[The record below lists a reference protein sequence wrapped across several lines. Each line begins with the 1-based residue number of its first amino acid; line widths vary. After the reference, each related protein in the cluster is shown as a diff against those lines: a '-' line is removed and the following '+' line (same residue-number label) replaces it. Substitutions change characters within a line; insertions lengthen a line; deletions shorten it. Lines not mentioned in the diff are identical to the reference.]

1 MKLSVIFIQL
11 LLSLPLLGIMEYFNN
26 KKISNIQKILI
37 PVIYVVIVSGLCMEI
52 KDNIYLIVIF
62 QVVMHEFYINNV
74 TGNNLLIN
82 KKEYLINSFI
92 SVILSIF
99 IYNYYISKVDSILPL
114 PSEFRSILW
123 FLIIIFIY
131 CLLKEHLKITSSNN
145 NVSFIER
152 KREYVIV
159 MYAKLKNRYFKV
171 IKSKKDLVNKLIYAM
186 MIYEN
191 YTHPLIS
198 RKMTIIKSKI
208 FENTYHYGIM
218 QVESNQEI
226 DDEESIKIRIND
238 IEKIIAKKSNKKK
251 NDIRSVLEEV
261 YSDTNKINNICDIYD
276 EIISFENK

>member
-1 MKLSVIFIQL
+1 MKLSVVFIQL

-26 KKISNIQKILI
+26 KNISSIQKILI
-37 PVIYVVIVSGLCMEI
+37 PVIYIVIVSGLCMDI

-82 KKEYLINSFI
+82 KKEYLINSLV

-114 PSEFRSILW
+114 PNEFRSILW

-131 CLLKEHLKITSSNN
+131 CLLKEHLKVSSPN

-171 IKSKKDLVNKLIYAM
+171 VKSKKDIVNKLIYAM

-198 RKMTIIKSKI
+198 RKVTVMKRKL

-226 DDEESIKIRIND
+226 DDEESIRIRINE
-238 IEKIIAKKSNKKK
+238 IEKILSKKSNKSK
-251 NDIRSVLEEV
+251 NDIRIILEEV

>member
-37 PVIYVVIVSGLCMEI
+37 PVIYIVIVSGLCMDI

-82 KKEYLINSFI
+82 KKEYLINSLV

-131 CLLKEHLKITSSNN
+131 CLLKEHLKVSSPN

-171 IKSKKDLVNKLIYAM
+171 VKSKKDIVNKLIYAM

-198 RKMTIIKSKI
+198 RKITVIKRKI

-226 DDEESIKIRIND
+226 DDEESIRRRMD
-238 IEKIIAKKSNKKK
+238 EIEKIITKKSNKSK
-251 NDIRSVLEEV
+251 NDIRSILEEI

>member
-1 MKLSVIFIQL
+1 MKLSVVFIQL

-26 KKISNIQKILI
+26 KKISSIQKILI
-37 PVIYVVIVSGLCMEI
+37 PVIYIVIVSGLCMDI

-82 KKEYLINSFI
+82 KKEYLINSLV

-114 PSEFRSILW
+114 PNEFRSILW

-131 CLLKEHLKITSSNN
+131 CLLKEHLKVSSPN

-171 IKSKKDLVNKLIYAM
+171 VKSKKDIVNKLIYAM

-198 RKMTIIKSKI
+198 RKVTVMKRKL

-226 DDEESIKIRIND
+226 DDEESIRIRINE
-238 IEKIIAKKSNKKK
+238 IEKILSKKSNKSK
-251 NDIRSVLEEV
+251 NDIRNILEEV

>member
-37 PVIYVVIVSGLCMEI
+37 PVIYIVIVSGLCMDI

-82 KKEYLINSFI
+82 KKEYLINSLV

-114 PSEFRSILW
+114 PNEFRSILW

-131 CLLKEHLKITSSNN
+131 CLLKEHLKVSSPN

-198 RKMTIIKSKI
+198 RKITVIKRKI

-226 DDEESIKIRIND
+226 DDEESIRRRMD
-238 IEKIIAKKSNKKK
+238 EIEKIITKKSNKSK
-251 NDIRSVLEEV
+251 NDIRSILEEI

>member
-1 MKLSVIFIQL
+1 MKLSVVFIQL

-26 KKISNIQKILI
+26 KNISSIQKILI
-37 PVIYVVIVSGLCMEI
+37 PVIYIVIVSGLCMDI

-82 KKEYLINSFI
+82 KKEYLINSI
-92 SVILSIF
+92 VSIILSIF

-114 PSEFRSILW
+114 PNEFRSILW

-131 CLLKEHLKITSSNN
+131 CLLKEHLKVSSPN

-171 IKSKKDLVNKLIYAM
+171 VKSKKDIVNKLIYAM

-198 RKMTIIKSKI
+198 RKITVMKRKL

-226 DDEESIKIRIND
+226 DDEESIRIRINE
-238 IEKIIAKKSNKKK
+238 IEKILSKKSNKSK
-251 NDIRSVLEEV
+251 NDIRNILEEV

>member
-1 MKLSVIFIQL
+1 MKLSVIFVQL

-37 PVIYVVIVSGLCMEI
+37 PVIYIVIVSGLCMEI
-52 KDNIYLIVIF
+52 KNNIYLIVIF

-82 KKEYLINSFI
+82 KKEYLINSFVSI
-92 SVILSIF
+92 VLAIF

-114 PSEFRSILW
+114 PNEFRSILW

-145 NVSFIER
+145 VSFIER

-159 MYAKLKNRYFKV
+159 MYAKLKNKYFKV
-171 IKSKKDLVNKLIYAM
+171 VKSKKDLVNKLIYAM

-198 RKMTIIKSKI
+198 RKISVIKSKI
-208 FENTYHYGIM
+208 FENTYYYGIM

-226 DDEESIKIRIND
+226 DDEESIKIRINE
-238 IEKIIAKKSNKKK
+238 IEKILAKKNNRNKSN
-251 NDIRSVLEEV
+251 IRSILEEV
-261 YSDTNKINNICDIYD
+261 YSDTNKINNICDIYE

>member
-37 PVIYVVIVSGLCMEI
+37 PVIYIVIVSGLCMDI

-82 KKEYLINSFI
+82 KKEYLINSLV

-114 PSEFRSILW
+114 PNEFRSILW

-131 CLLKEHLKITSSNN
+131 CLLKEHLKVSSPN

-171 IKSKKDLVNKLIYAM
+171 VKSKKDLVNKLIYAM

-198 RKMTIIKSKI
+198 RKVTVMKRKL

-226 DDEESIKIRIND
+226 DDEESIRRRMD
-238 IEKIIAKKSNKKK
+238 EIEKIITKKSNKSK
-251 NDIRSVLEEV
+251 NDIRSILEEI

>member
-37 PVIYVVIVSGLCMEI
+37 PVIYIVIVSGLCMDI

-82 KKEYLINSFI
+82 KKEYLINSLV

-114 PSEFRSILW
+114 PNEFRSILW

-131 CLLKEHLKITSSNN
+131 CLLKEHLKVSSPN

-171 IKSKKDLVNKLIYAM
+171 VKSKKDIVNKLIYAM

-198 RKMTIIKSKI
+198 RKITVIKRKI

-226 DDEESIKIRIND
+226 DDEESIRRRMD
-238 IEKIIAKKSNKKK
+238 EIEKIITKKSNKSK
-251 NDIRSVLEEV
+251 NDIRSILEEI

>member
-37 PVIYVVIVSGLCMEI
+37 PVIYIVIVSGLCMDI

-82 KKEYLINSFI
+82 KKEYLINSLV

-114 PSEFRSILW
+114 PNEFRSILW

-131 CLLKEHLKITSSNN
+131 CLLKEHLKVSSPN

-171 IKSKKDLVNKLIYAM
+171 VKSKKDLVNKLIYAM

-198 RKMTIIKSKI
+198 RKITVIKRKI

-226 DDEESIKIRIND
+226 DDEESIRRRMD
-238 IEKIIAKKSNKKK
+238 EIEKIITKKSNKSK
-251 NDIRSVLEEV
+251 NDIRSILEEI

>member
-37 PVIYVVIVSGLCMEI
+37 PVIYIVIVSGLCMDI

-82 KKEYLINSFI
+82 KKEYLINSLV

-114 PSEFRSILW
+114 PNEFRSILW

-131 CLLKEHLKITSSNN
+131 CLLKEHLKVSSPN

-171 IKSKKDLVNKLIYAM
+171 VKSKKDIVNKLIYAM

-198 RKMTIIKSKI
+198 RKITVIKRKI

-226 DDEESIKIRIND
+226 DDEESIRRRMD
-238 IEKIIAKKSNKKK
+238 EIEKIITKKSNKSK
-251 NDIRSVLEEV
+251 NDIRL
-261 YSDTNKINNICDIYD
+261 NIIFP
-276 EIISFENK
+276 II